1 SLDNNKFISS
11 SKDVIVFRKGLLN
24 PVTELQFRRYVSI
37 YGDNLENDVLFW
49 KEVQAF
55 KELYHVHSDESLIQ
69 EKVAVIISCFIDS
82 QIPPNIQ
89 IDISPDMAEKIV
101 ERKYE
106 RTPYLFREAQFT
118 VFRHL
123 FRFWDK
129 FCTFRGNHAEEKI
142 LPTIERIR
150 KHERAKQR
158 AEQQRLDELALK
170 EAEEK
175 KVTLCVI

>member
-1 SLDNNKFISS
+1 MSFQTKHDWQIYNLFLTP
-11 SKDVIVFRKGLLN
+11 VPPYTYHGL
-24 PVTELQFRRYVSI
+24 TSDIFC
-37 YGDNLENDVLFW
+37 W
-49 KEVQAF
+49 KEF
-55 KELYHVHSDESLIQ
+55 KQWDH
-69 EKVAVIISCFIDS
+69 FT
-82 QIPPNIQ
+82 IP
-89 IDISPDMAEKIV
+89 S
-101 ERKYE
+101 
-106 RTPYLFREAQFT
+106 TFFFQFT

-170 EAEEK
+170 
-175 KVTLCVI
+175 VILHCIVYDLQSDFLFGNASCILGIE

>member
-1 SLDNNKFISS
+1 MCMYVYFDLFFSLVPPYTNHRFTFDIFC
-11 SKDVIVFRKGLLN
+11 
-24 PVTELQFRRYVSI
+24 
-37 YGDNLENDVLFW
+37 W
-49 KEVQAF
+49 KEF
-55 KELYHVHSDESLIQ
+55 KQCSH
-69 EKVAVIISCFIDS
+69 FI
-82 QIPPNIQ
+82 
-89 IDISPDMAEKIV
+89 M
-101 ERKYE
+101 
-106 RTPYLFREAQFT
+106 PYTFFFQFT

-170 EAEEK
+170 
-175 KVTLCVI
+175 VILYCIVYDLQSDFMFGIASCILWLE